1 MNRAVIVTFPSFAAS
16 RAATRLRLAVAG
28 SALAHLLGASALA
41 PHTPAGSAGGEWRSA
56 PITVRL
62 DPQVLPASPAAAMTR
77 HSGAP
82 ETKRPRHPPASVA
95 ARQPAQRRVSVT
107 PQADQPESIA
117 VPRVADPTVYAARD
131 LDSFPRPLLPMDI
144 GRLWERAG
152 GASGP
157 GVRLE
162 LLIDE
167 HGTVNE
173 VRFADAGTAGELERE
188 LRATLAAMAFV
199 PARKDGRAVKSR
211 IVVSVNFGQEARR
224 GP

>member
-28 SALAHLLGASALA
+28 SAFAHLLGASALA
-41 PHTPAGSAGGEWRSA
+41 PHTPAGSAVGGWRSA

-62 DPQVLPASPAAAMTR
+62 DLQVLPAPPAAEMTH
-77 HSGAP
+77 HSGPP
-82 ETKRPRHPPASVA
+82 EAERLRHPPENVA
-95 ARQPAQRRVSVT
+95 ARRPAQRRVSPA
-107 PQADQPESIA
+107 PQADQSESIA

-131 LDSFPRPLLPMDI
+131 LDSFPRPLLPMDT
-144 GRLWERAG
+144 GRLLERAG
-152 GASGP
+152 GAPGS

-167 HGTVNE
+167 HGMVNE
-173 VRFADAGTAGELERE
+173 VRFAGPGIAGELERE